1 MMIIFFVAPSAF
13 SESWEAGD
21 GDLAYFVLKEAGSNK
36 CIIGT
41 YYINKIS
48 DGVANV
54 TGVDKD
60 GNKTE
65 TKNIS
70 VKQLNE
76 ACVKWYAEALKRKD
90 SCEARK

>member
-1 MMIIFFVAPSAF
+1 VAT
-13 SESWEAGD
+13 W
-21 GDLAYFVLKEAGSNK
+21 V
-36 CIIGT
+36 T

-48 DGVANV
+48 DGVANA

-70 VKQLNE
+70 VRHLNS
-76 ACVKWYAEALKRKD
+76 ASVKWYAEALKQKEA
-90 SCEARK
+90 CEAGK